1 MQLVDLADEY
11 ELTTAEAIDICLAAG
26 IAADSSDTLLDAAQ
40 VTAWRTCADQQRS
53 WKAQADEAKALARQ
67 AAEAAAKKP
76 SSFGPIPPAP
86 WDQSGEST
94 GGGISIAPQTIQPNG
109 PDDGDWGG
117 DRTRQVS
124 LYAAAALA
132 LAVVSLIFPFL
143 PAILSIP
150 LALYAR
156 GQIERSKGA
165 VTGDKLAQAALVVS
179 GIGVLLW
186 LALLG
191 TVVYHDQQDRNVR
204 SSTADLQVDTQT
216 LAWDEIK
223 KGDCVRL
230 PHGDLTVSSWQGVSC
245 ASPHEGEV
253 FASLKAPS
261 NLSAAFPGRG
271 ALYGAAKEQ
280 CTIEFQNYVGIPY
293 HDSELVVAAYL
304 PTAGNWVT
312 NDDRTFGCIVHEDGF
327 GLINGSLAGA
337 KR

>member
-11 ELTTAEAIDICLAAG
+11 ELTTAEAIDVCLAAG

-40 VTAWRTCADQQRS
+40 VTAWRSCADQQRS
-53 WKAQADEAKALARQ
+53 WKAQADEAKVLARQ
-67 AAEAAAKKP
+67 AAEAAAAKR
-76 SSFGPIPPAP
+76 SSFGPIPPVP
-86 WDQSGEST
+86 WDHSGAST
-94 GGGISIAPQTIQPNG
+94 SGITIAPPTNQPSG
-109 PDDGDWGG
+109 SDDGDWGG
-117 DRTRQVS
+117 DSTRQVS

-132 LAVVSLIFPFL
+132 LSVVSLIFPFV
-143 PAILSIP
+143 PAMLSIP

-156 GQIERSKGA
+156 GQIERSKGT

-191 TVVYHDQQDRNVR
+191 AVIYHDQQDRTAR
-204 SSTADLQVDTQT
+204 SGGADLQVDTQT
-216 LAWDEIK
+216 IAWDQIK

-230 PHGDLTVSSWQGVSC
+230 PHGDVSVASWQGVSC

-253 FASLKAPS
+253 FASLKTPA
-261 NLSAAFPGRG
+261 NLAAKFPGRG
-271 ALYGAAKEQ
+271 PMYAAAKEQ

-293 HDSELVVAAYL
+293 RDSELVVAAYL
-304 PTAGNWVT
+304 PTAGNWAN
-312 NDDRTFGCIVHEDGF
+312 NDDRSFGCIVHEDGF